1 MGILAYMEIGYSQ
14 LDTVKLPCERMYRL
28 AKDSFIANFE
38 LYSDI
43 SLFRDK

>member
-28 AKDSFIANFE
+28 AKDTCIVDFE
-38 LYSDI
+38 LY
-43 SLFRDK
+43 L